1 MDHPLY
7 GGELMARI
15 KVESK
20 KLQNRIDARQ
30 TSNQKARQAKTKRH
44 EKKAANRDSRNKK
57 IQKKD
62 DAFQKQEDARDNRH
76 QTKADD
82 KASRSKKVKAN
93 KSLNQ
98 AVKEAGKDGK
108 ITSKEVTQ
116 IAGNTRFNLDKIGSA
131 IGKSN
136 ANYNKENLNYNINRG
151 SLTPEQFNA
160 NTNDLLRQYI
170 NQSIKKDPYTGKVRP
185 GPMRRTAEKL
195 SDYGVTD
202 FEPKPIQI
210 ELAKLAQS
218 GKGLNNKTLQELG
231 SRFNIRPQ
239 ALVNAANMFG
249 LTGKGN
255 TPLTADNVRS
265 QFRTARAVETEAP
278 AEQVDP
284 AENAALDLEKI
295 IKEMTTTVMQGFSNQ
310 PDIGSLMEKLTN
322 SQNAMFGNMV
332 NNNRIQQSQMNPI
345 RMAPVLGVRSAG
357 TQNYGVNNAT
367 NTFGRTGDRV
377 QGIKNNS
384 LNLT

>member
-7 GGELMARI
+7 GGELMSRMIKNPKGRERRI
-15 KVESK
+15 EKRKESNKIAK
-20 KLQNRIDARQ
+20 KQEEAKESRHEQKAADIKSRKNKIEKKENQAIAKQNRQQD
-30 TSNQKARQAKTKRH
+30 
-44 EKKAANRDSRNKK
+44 
-57 IQKKD
+57 KKD
-62 DAFQKQEDARDNRH
+62 EIASRARKVDARDSLA
-76 QTKADD
+76 KEI
-82 KASRSKKVKAN
+82 
-93 KSLNQ
+93 KS
-98 AVKEAGKDGK
+98 AGKDGK
-108 ITSKEVTQ
+108 LTSKEITN
-116 IAGNTRFNLDKIGSA
+116 ISSNTRLNLDKITSA
-131 IGKSN
+131 LGKSN
-136 ANYNKENLNYNINRG
+136 ASYNKENLNYNINRG

-160 NTNDLLRQYI
+160 NKNDLLRQYT
-170 NQSIKKDPYTGKVRP
+170 NQSIKKDPYTGKVMS
-185 GPMRRTAEKL
+185 GPLRRTAEKL
-195 SDYGVTD
+195 SGYGVTD
-202 FEPKPIQI
+202 FQPKPIQL

-231 SRFNIRPQ
+231 SKFDIRPQ

-249 LTGKGN
+249 LTGQGN

-278 AEQVDP
+278 VEQVDT
-284 AENAALDLEKI
+284 AENAVLDLEKMMEGFASI
-295 IKEMTTTVMQGFSNQ
+295 VKQGFQNQ